1 MRRLM
6 LIALVLLLVSP
17 PSVAAARTE
26 AQAPGPALQLISLV
40 GQAHVDGKPVKAR
53 QGALATGG
61 PLALTLSP
69 GAVAQLI
76 IGSVSVSV
84 SGPGTLRLIDP
95 HRAVMAYSGTGALR
109 LAGGPAHVR
118 AGRISLSLLAGS
130 CVILEGEA
138 LFIVA
143 GEVLVSS
150 SRSKAPPTRLKVGQV
165 QVPAGQWSPG
175 LFNAEGGARLQR
187 QLDAFQAPAI
197 WTPNV
202 TEFSLDDIQR
212 AEGSAQR
219 ERQAQKETAACGCT
233 EGGGAQGG
241 ALGGKGLETGNVQK
255 TVTAIKIRVEG
266 VPKKSK

>member
-6 LIALVLLLVSP
+6 LIALVLLIASP
-17 PSVAAARTE
+17 PSVAM
-26 AQAPGPALQLISLV
+26 AQAETPGPALQLISLV
-40 GQAHVDGKPVKAR
+40 GQAQVNGKPIKAG
-53 QGALATGG
+53 QGALAEK
-61 PLALTLSP
+61 ADLTLAQ

-84 SGPGTLRLIDP
+84 AGPGTLRLLEP
-95 HRAVMAYSGTGALR
+95 HLAVMTYSGTGVLR
-109 LAGGPAHVR
+109 VAGGPAHVS
-118 AGRISLSLLAGS
+118 AGRISLSLRAGS
-130 CVILEGEA
+130 CAILRGEA

-150 SRSKAPPTRLKVGQV
+150 SSNKAPPTRLKVGQV

-175 LFNAEGGARLQR
+175 LFNAEAGAKLQR
-187 QLDAFQAPAI
+187 QLDAFQAPAT

-233 EGGGAQGG
+233 EGGGTGEGVGDGKGG
-241 ALGGKGLETGNVQK
+241 AGSTPETFTTPV
-255 TVTAIKIRVEG
+255 RVKVRG
-266 VPKKSK
+266 VPKGVSK